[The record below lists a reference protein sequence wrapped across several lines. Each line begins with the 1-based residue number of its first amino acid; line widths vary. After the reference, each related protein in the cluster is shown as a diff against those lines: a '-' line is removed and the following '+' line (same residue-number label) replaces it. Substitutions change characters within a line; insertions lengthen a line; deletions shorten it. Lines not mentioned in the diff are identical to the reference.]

1 MNKLAQSV
9 FQQLYDIPE
18 DFVDELLLDET
29 NENKNDFL
37 IDEEDYY
44 VIGRGVLDFNVDDL
58 ISEFEK

>member
-1 MNKLAQSV
+1 LAQSV

-37 IDEEDYY
+37 IDEEDYD